1 MKIVDHDQRRDEM
14 AEAAARVIAAEGIES
29 LTTRR
34 LAKELGCSLGVLAHY
49 FPNKEE
55 IVLAAFKW
63 ADQCIADRIAKAANG
78 RLALDQFKPLLL
90 QVLPLNKQSDLEW
103 RVRAHLNTYALTH
116 KRLMKKHREEL
127 RNGYKLTADL
137 IGELQTL
144 GQVRDDIDPEETA
157 GTVVDIMTG
166 LAMNLLV
173 LPFSERK
180 ARVAFIDHYWE
191 ALKTQIAQPEAL
203 AS

>member
-1 MKIVDHDQRRDEM
+1 MKIVDHDKRRREM

-55 IVLAAFKW
+55 IVLAAFQW
-63 ADQCIADRIAKAANG
+63 ADDCIIERINKAAKG

-103 RVRAHLNTYALTH
+103 RVRAQLNTYALTH
-116 KRLMKKHREEL
+116 KRLMKKHRDEL
-127 RNGYKLTADL
+127 RKGYLLAADL
-137 IGELQTL
+137 IRQLQAV
-144 GQVRDDIDPEETA
+144 GQIRDDIDADETA
-157 GTVVDIMTG
+157 ATVVDIVTG

-173 LPFSERK
+173 LPFAERK

-191 ALKTQIAQPEAL
+191 ALRSQTVTQSAL

>member
-1 MKIVDHDQRRDEM
+1 MKIVDHDKRREEM

-55 IVLAAFKW
+55 IVLAAFNW
-63 ADQCIADRIAKAANG
+63 ADQCIAERIAKAAKG

-127 RNGYKLTADL
+127 RGGYQLTADL
-137 IGELQTL
+137 IRELQAV
-144 GQVRDDIDPEETA
+144 GQVRADIDPAETA
-157 GTVVDIMTG
+157 ATVVDIMTG

-173 LPFSERK
+173 LPFPERK
-180 ARVAFIDHYWE
+180 KRVAFIDSYWE
-191 ALKTQIAQPEAL
+191 VLRAQIAEPAAL
-203 AS
+203 AV